1 MKSSQK
7 NSVAHLETMRQR
19 RMRRIKRQRAIE
31 VGKPVDVSLKPM
43 ALNPAQKRVLSDL
56 HVQPL
61 VDQKHGIMTPKSVSV
76 MAALGLHLIAA
87 LLATYYIVWP
97 TRLDAEATIVEIVH
111 SIPTRSVRQQFCNIG
126 LIRPSRV
133 VETPNPNPSGLGC
146 PTAPNSS
153 GNFVPTPGYEK
164 IRRGAFSSLEV
175 TRPPS
180 FRIRVE
186 PKYPSEAKRAG
197 RVRLFWKLPL
207 TWMEKPKTLRSR
219 KILSD
224 LDVLEQPWTLWRLP
238 CLGLPNEVKRV
249 SP

>member
-7 NSVAHLETMRQR
+7 NSVAHLETMRHR

-97 TRLDAEATIVEIVH
+97 TRLDAETTIGDTNPY
-111 SIPTRSVRQQFCNIG
+111 SICDIGVWRPPPRQF
-126 LIRPSRV
+126 SR
-133 VETPNPNPSGLGC
+133 TPNPVPWGFGPTPPNPLGI
-146 PTAPNSS
+146 
-153 GNFVPTPGYEK
+153 FDPTPGYEK

-197 RVRLFWKLPL
+197 KEGKRAKLF
-207 TWMEKPKTLRSR
+207 
-219 KILSD
+219 
-224 LDVLEQPWTLWRLP
+224 
-238 CLGLPNEVKRV
+238 
-249 SP
+249 